1 MNRKGKIKKKR
12 LNVQKCDQKYVLAEK
27 TLDNIEEPTENRG
40 KKVQEQKQKVK
51 YNVVNPQ
58 REKDTR
64 NIKDRVRHN
73 ITNLNY
79 ENNIKS
85 LRKSG
90 ARER

>member
-1 MNRKGKIKKKR
+1 M
-12 LNVQKCDQKYVLAEK
+12 
-27 TLDNIEEPTENRG
+27 DNIEEPTENRG